1 MSEAEDGRSGRV
13 FFPLDDSEADVFF
26 ARKCLQDAGFS
37 RADQAWLIRIFER
50 PDCFGDPGGDAV
62 FKDEFADFF
71 EHVLPGVIEKLGE
84 SDKTEKDRQLRLAL
98 LFSFLLG
105 LGPIYS
111 EVIRPNDKLV
121 KSGRDWFIPAWV
133 GEFQGHAVFCAEH
146 LDWGKLIEIRDAS
159 AFLFFDLIPFL
170 FPEGVPLEQVVNLDL
185 LDPVQRQRPSNNDF
199 EDPDQLEFW
208 LIWRFRKNAE
218 RCDIIRLDTV
228 LQAFSDFPEHVL
240 GDKILG
246 LLHAIGYAMN
256 IGFAS
261 GTERLNPAG
270 DGWRTVADELIPF
283 MEFLSEKQPELVSDR
298 ASLLKAW
305 WRLSVVIYYRGMGG
319 LESDLSDEL
328 RNRLVASAAKH
339 IGLLRKVLR
348 ETPKDFEKRKDSTG
362 EPVCDFYHEAFR
374 VLLIFSAPW
383 KCLKSLL
390 LAFTEMTEPAVA
402 PDLRTWH
409 ESDREPQPPYP
420 YSQIP
425 SWIGIAMYP
434 QNLRRELNRDPHL
447 QGLREE
453 FAKFCLERLKTK
465 KNDTNRSKKVS
476 DYVDGDF
483 VEPRSIWRQCY
494 VQAVTA
500 LRVNPGG
507 RAHRTLFW
515 LSKNDP
521 DKNVRAFAQRS
532 HRQIRHLNR
541 RKPNLE
547 RGASPRR
554 PLFEAFWWLRQA
566 HLLALDIEID
576 QNGAIRTRRT
586 ELHRTREKDDRLNW
600 EI

>member
-1 MSEAEDGRSGRV
+1 MSVAEDGRSGLV
-13 FFPLDDSEADVFF
+13 FPDDSEIHPI
-26 ARKCLQDAGFS
+26 KQCLQDAGFS
-37 RADQAWLIRIFER
+37 SADQTWLIRIFGR
-50 PDCFGDPGGDAV
+50 PDCFGDGTST
-62 FKDEFADFF
+62 FKNEFANYF
-71 EHVLPGVIEKLGE
+71 EHVLPGVIEKLEE
-84 SDKTEKDRQLRLAL
+84 SDQTEEDRQLRLSL

-105 LGPIYS
+105 FGPIYS
-111 EVIRPNDKLV
+111 EPVRPNDKLDI
-121 KSGRDWFIPAWV
+121 SNDDSHIPEWV
-133 GEFQGHAVFCAEH
+133 GAFQRHAVFCAEH
-146 LDWGKLIEIRDAS
+146 LDWRKLLEIRDSS
-159 AFLFFDLIPFL
+159 AFLFYDLIPFL
-170 FPEGVPLEQVVNLDL
+170 FPEGVPLDQVVNLDL
-185 LDPVQRQRPSNNDF
+185 LDPVQRQGWSNNDF

-208 LIWRFRKNAE
+208 FIWRFHNNAE

-228 LQAFSDFPEHVL
+228 LQAFSDFPEDVL
-240 GDKILG
+240 GNKILG
-246 LLHAIGYAMN
+246 LLHAIFYAMDV
-256 IGFAS
+256 GSALAS
-261 GTERLNPAG
+261 ERLNPVG

-283 MEFLSEKQPELVSDR
+283 MQLLNEKQPELVSDH

-305 WRLSVVIYYRGMGG
+305 WRLSVVIYSRSMGG
-319 LESDLSDEL
+319 LASGLSDEL
-328 RNRLVASAAKH
+328 RNRLVASAARH
-339 IGLLRKVLR
+339 MGMLRKALR
-348 ETPKDFEKRKDSTG
+348 ETPEDFSDA
-362 EPVCDFYHEAFR
+362 PVYDFYDKAFE
-374 VLLIFSAPW
+374 VLCIFAAPW

-390 LAFTEMTEPAVA
+390 LTFTEMTVPAVA
-402 PDLRTWH
+402 SDLRPWP
-409 ESDREPQPPYP
+409 ESEREAPPHP

-434 QNLRRELNRDPHL
+434 QNLQDELKRDPHL

-465 KNDTNRSKKVS
+465 KNDTNRRKNVS
-476 DYVDGDF
+476 DYADGDF
-483 VEPRSIWRQCY
+483 VEPRRIWRQCY

-521 DKNVRAFAQRS
+521 DENVRTLAQRA

-566 HLLALDIEID
+566 HLLTLDIEID
-576 QNGAIRTRRT
+576 QNGAMRTRRT
-586 ELHRTREKDDRLNW
+586 ELHRTQEKYDRLNW
-600 EI
+600 GV

>member
-1 MSEAEDGRSGRV
+1 MILEILNR
-13 FFPLDDSEADVFF
+13 LN
-26 ARKCLQDAGFS
+26 
-37 RADQAWLIRIFER
+37 
-50 PDCFGDPGGDAV
+50 FGLNGD
-62 FKDEFADFF
+62 
-71 EHVLPGVIEKLGE
+71 
-84 SDKTEKDRQLRLAL
+84 LA
-98 LFSFLLG
+98 
-105 LGPIYS
+105 
-111 EVIRPNDKLV
+111 
-121 KSGRDWFIPAWV
+121 
-133 GEFQGHAVFCAEH
+133 
-146 LDWGKLIEIRDAS
+146 
-159 AFLFFDLIPFL
+159 
-170 FPEGVPLEQVVNLDL
+170 
-185 LDPVQRQRPSNNDF
+185 
-199 EDPDQLEFW
+199 
-208 LIWRFRKNAE
+208 KNAE

-228 LQAFSDFPEHVL
+228 LQAFSDFPDDVL

-246 LLHAIGYAMN
+246 LLHAVGYALN
-256 IGFAS
+256 IAGLDS
-261 GTERLNPAG
+261 LNE
-270 DGWRTVADELIPF
+270 GWRIVAQELIPF
-283 MEFLSEKQPELVSDR
+283 MELLDEKEPESSR
-298 ASLLKAW
+298 ERSSLLKAW
-305 WRLSVVIYYRGMGG
+305 WHLSVTIYYRGMGG
-319 LESDLSDEL
+319 LESGLSDEL
-328 RNRLVASAAKH
+328 RNRLVESAAQH

-362 EPVCDFYHEAFR
+362 APVCDFYDKAFE

-434 QNLRRELNRDPHL
+434 QNLQDELKRDPHL

-465 KNDTNRSKKVS
+465 KNDTNRRDKVS
-476 DYVDGDF
+476 DYADGDF
-483 VEPRSIWRQCY
+483 VEPRRPWRQCY

-521 DKNVRAFAQRS
+521 DENVRTLAQRA

-576 QNGAIRTRRT
+576 QNGAMRTRRT

-600 EI
+600 GV

>member
-1 MSEAEDGRSGRV
+1 MSEAEDGRSGLV
-13 FFPLDDSEADVFF
+13 FPDDSKADVFF
-26 ARKCLQDAGFS
+26 AKKCLEDAGFS
-37 RADQAWLIRIFER
+37 RDDQAWLIRIFER
-50 PDCFGDPGGDAV
+50 PDCFGDRSGEAV
-62 FKDEFADFF
+62 FKDEFANYFDRFF
-71 EHVLPGVIEKLGE
+71 LPRVVEKLGE
-84 SDKTEKDRQLRLAL
+84 SDKTEEDRQLRLVL

-105 LGPIYS
+105 FGPVYHS
-111 EVIRPNDKLV
+111 ETSGPNDKLV
-121 KSGRDWFIPAWV
+121 KSDGVYHIPEWV
-133 GEFQGHAVFCAEH
+133 GEFQGHADFCVKS
-146 LDWGKLIEIRDAS
+146 LDLHKLIEILEEYR
-159 AFLFFDLIPFL
+159 FYDLIPFL
-170 FPEGVPLEQVVNLDL
+170 FPEGVPLDQVVNLDL
-185 LDPVQRQRPSNNDF
+185 LNPVQRRRWSSNDF
-199 EDPDQLEFW
+199 GNPEQIEFW
-208 LIWRFRKNAE
+208 FKWRFGKNAE

-246 LLHAIGYAMN
+246 LLHAVGYAMDV
-256 IGFAS
+256 GSAL
-261 GTERLNPAG
+261 GTERLDAVN
-270 DGWRTVADELIPF
+270 DGWRVVARELIPF
-283 MEFLSEKQPELVSDR
+283 LELLDEKEPESSR
-298 ASLLKAW
+298 ERSSLLKAW
-305 WRLSVVIYYRGMGG
+305 WHLSVVIYYRGMGG
-319 LESDLSDEL
+319 LESGLSDEL
-328 RNRLVASAAKH
+328 RNRLVESAAKH

-348 ETPKDFEKRKDSTG
+348 ETPKDFEKCKDSTG
-362 EPVCDFYHEAFR
+362 APVCDFYHEAFR

-425 SWIGIAMYP
+425 SCIGIAMYP
-434 QNLRRELNRDPHL
+434 QNLRDELKRDPHL

-465 KNDTNRSKKVS
+465 KNDTNRRDKVS
-476 DYVDGDF
+476 DYADGDF
-483 VEPRSIWRQCY
+483 VEPRRPWRQCY
-494 VQAVTA
+494 VQAVAA

-521 DKNVRAFAQRS
+521 DENVRTFAQS
-532 HRQIRHLNR
+532 AHRQTRHLNR
-541 RKPNLE
+541 NKPNLE

-566 HLLALDIEID
+566 HLLTLDIEID
-576 QNGAIRTRRT
+576 QNGAMRTRRT
-586 ELHRTREKDDRLNW
+586 ELHRTR
-600 EI
+600 

>member
-1 MSEAEDGRSGRV
+1 MGEAENGLSGLI
-13 FFPLDDSEADVFF
+13 FPFDDSEISPV
-26 ARKCLQDAGFS
+26 KQCLQDAGFS
-37 RADQAWLIRIFER
+37 SADQTWLIRIFER
-50 PDCFGDPGGDAV
+50 PDCFGDRSGDAV

-84 SDKTEKDRQLRLAL
+84 SDQTEEDRQLRLSL

-105 LGPIYS
+105 FGPVSS
-111 EVIRPNDKLV
+111 EVVRPNDKLV

-133 GEFQGHAVFCAEH
+133 GAFQRHAVFCAEH

-185 LDPVQRQRPSNNDF
+185 LDPIRRQEWSNNDF

-208 LIWRFRKNAE
+208 LIWRFRANSE
-218 RCDIIRLDTV
+218 RCGTISLNTL
-228 LQAFSDFPEHVL
+228 LQAFSSFQEDVL

-246 LLHAIGYAMN
+246 LLHAVGYALN
-256 IGFAS
+256 IAGLDS
-261 GTERLNPAG
+261 LNE
-270 DGWRTVADELIPF
+270 GWRIVARELIPF
-283 MEFLSEKQPELVSDR
+283 LELLDEKEPESSRER
-298 ASLLKAW
+298 AYLLKAW
-305 WRLSVVIYYRGMGG
+305 WQLSVTIYYRGMGG

-328 RNRLVASAAKH
+328 RNRLVESAAKH

-348 ETPKDFEKRKDSTG
+348 ETPEDFADA
-362 EPVCDFYHEAFR
+362 PVYDFYDKAFE

-383 KCLKSLL
+383 RCLKSLL
-390 LAFTEMTEPAVA
+390 LTFTEMTEPAVA

-434 QNLRRELNRDPHL
+434 QNLRRKLNRDPHL

-465 KNDTNRSKKVS
+465 KNDTNRRDKVS
-476 DYVDGDF
+476 DYADGDF
-483 VEPRSIWRQCY
+483 VEPRRPWRQCY

-521 DKNVRAFAQRS
+521 DENVRTFAQS
-532 HRQIRHLNR
+532 AHRQIRHLNR

-566 HLLALDIEID
+566 HLLTLGKQID
-576 QNGAIRTRRT
+576 QNGAMRTRRT
-586 ELHRTREKDDRLNW
+586 ELHRTQEKYDRLNW
-600 EI
+600 EV